1 MTARLRIFLFLITA
15 PFVLLAHLHPSSFFC
30 LSLSPSCYI
39 TLSSWLSSFSS
50 FFLQII
56 SWLIFYIIFLSK
68 QQVDGWPC
76 AWVMVLLRIRLG
88 HTVQIISFLDVVHE
102 IFFLIFFLLFIYFLL
117 FFLFLFFLSLY
128 MLFLFLKS
136 AHSCLNVKILL
147 LLHTGFIRSRIP
159 SRLFKTTIQKRLWTW
174 RIDATSAISSC
185 ISYWKSNQV

>member
-1 MTARLRIFLFLITA
+1 MLDITLIFQYSNCQNSSPYIPTVLLLFQLFIVFHLLFLWNSPSHLMSARLRIFLFLITA

-39 TLSSWLSSFSS
+39 LLDSPLSPF

-88 HTVQIISFLDVVHE
+88 HTVQIISFLDAAHE
-102 IFFLIFFLLFIYFLL
+102 VFFLIFFLFITPIFCCSSSFFSSSLFSC
-117 FFLFLFFLSLY
+117 FFFFWR
-128 MLFLFLKS
+128 
-136 AHSCLNVKILL
+136 V
-147 LLHTGFIRSRIP
+147 HT
-159 SRLFKTTIQKRLWTW
+159 
-174 RIDATSAISSC
+174 A
-185 ISYWKSNQV
+185 V